1 MPVLFSGLTP
11 QMENEELGLDDHCG
25 PLVAPDSIIE
35 TSLAKQNK
43 TNR

>member
-25 PLVAPDSIIE
+25 PLVVPDSIIE
-35 TSLAKQNK
+35 TLLAKTK
-43 TNR
+43 

>member
-35 TSLAKQNK
+35 TLLAKTK
-43 TNR
+43 

>member
-1 MPVLFSGLTP
+1 VPVLFSGLTP